1 MIVSQKYC
9 RHIDSI
15 LITSLSKSTVT
26 LLREITYWSTRR
38 VAKSGWSMN
47 VFLDKLS
54 QILSALMP
62 DWWNTYTLSHLLVL
76 ISWGCWNRNS
86 MRKILVATTNEVT
99 KTWRRFTAQAL
110 RAPKLKTDYKNLSL
124 GTASLSLKPPWLVA
138 AKNAKQIL
146 ESLFLF
152 LFENKVWVDTFLVQ
166 TFASTFDATQIDFH
180 AQGYDC
186 SKAWRR
192 VNWSPVFEF
201 LIQTTS
207 GIQKDTNLCQ

>member
-1 MIVSQKYC
+1 
-9 RHIDSI
+9 
-15 LITSLSKSTVT
+15 
-26 LLREITYWSTRR
+26 
-38 VAKSGWSMN
+38 
-47 VFLDKLS
+47 
-54 QILSALMP
+54 
-62 DWWNTYTLSHLLVL
+62 
-76 ISWGCWNRNS
+76 

-99 KTWRRFTAQAL
+99 KTWRCFTAQAL

-201 LIQTTS
+201 SFRQRQESRKIRICANSKKKSIKTIKIDNICNQLRTFTP
-207 GIQKDTNLCQ
+207 KMFPRTDFF